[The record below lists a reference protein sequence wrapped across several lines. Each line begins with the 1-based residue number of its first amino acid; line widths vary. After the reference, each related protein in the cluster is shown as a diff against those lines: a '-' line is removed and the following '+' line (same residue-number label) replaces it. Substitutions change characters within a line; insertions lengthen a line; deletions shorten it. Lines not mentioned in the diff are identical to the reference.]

1 MQKTYKILAYLKNK
15 YIIAVLVF
23 LVLIIF
29 YDRNDIFVQLDRAKQ
44 VNALHQSKAFYEQE
58 IEKTNKE
65 LNALE
70 SSDNAVQRYAREHFF
85 MKKDNEEIFIV
96 DSVAPAA
103 QKHP

>member
-29 YDRNDIFVQLDRAKQ
+29 YDRNDIFVQMDRAKE
-44 VNALHQSKAFYEQE
+44 VSALHQSKAFYEQE

-70 SSDNAVQRYAREHFF
+70 SSQSAVERYAREHFF
-85 MKKDNEEIFIV
+85 MKKDNEVVFIV
-96 DSVAPAA
+96 DSARPAGR
-103 QKHP
+103 P

>member
-29 YDRNDIFVQLDRAKQ
+29 YDRNDIFVQMDRVKE

-70 SSDNAVQRYAREHFF
+70 SSQSAVERYAREHFF
-85 MKKDNEEIFIV
+85 MKKDNEVVFIV
-96 DSVAPAA
+96 DSARLADRP
-103 QKHP
+103 

>member
-29 YDRNDIFVQLDRAKQ
+29 YDRNDIFVQIDRARE
-44 VNALHQSKAFYEQE
+44 VNTLHQSKAFYQQE

-70 SSDNAVQRYAREHFF
+70 SSDQAVQRYAREHFF

-96 DSVAPAA
+96 DSVAPAP
-103 QKHP
+103 KP

>member
-15 YIIAVLVF
+15 YVIAVLVF

-29 YDRNDIFVQLDRAKQ
+29 YDRNDIFVQIERAKQ
-44 VNALHQSKAFYEQE
+44 VNTLHQSKAFYEQE

-70 SSDNAVQRYAREHFF
+70 SSQSAVERYAREHFF
-85 MKKDNEEIFIV
+85 MKKDNEAVFIV
-96 DSVAPAA
+96 DSVVPAP
-103 QKHP
+103 HP